1 MSELYSVEQ
10 VAERLGLHVKTV
22 RNYVREGKLKAV
34 RIGKQYRIA
43 GEDLAALTGGAV
55 PTIAREDARRARQI
69 EVSSVVAID
78 AISRHDADRVMTL
91 VMAAVNG
98 RREGDGPMRVQTA
111 YDEERARLRIMVLGD
126 AQPSAELIRMVS
138 ALLESR

>member
-1 MSELYSVEQ
+1 MSELYSAEQ

-43 GEDLAALTGGAV
+43 SEDLAALTGGGV
-55 PTIAREDARRARQI
+55 PAAPREDARRTRHV

-98 RREGDGPMRVQTA
+98 RREDDVPTRVQTV
-111 YDEERARLRIMVLGD
+111 YDEERARLRIML
-126 AQPSAELIRMVS
+126 
-138 ALLESR
+138 